1 MLQEV
6 DQDLLLQDF
15 GLSISA
21 GAVSGLCILD
31 KQSEIILDGRA
42 VVVDYTAIV
51 RTDQFGWLQ
60 YGNAV
65 DIDGK
70 CYTVAHEPMRIAD
83 GLYCLLVLEEAGQEV
98 ATIILDGDWL

>member
-6 DQDLLLQDF
+6 DQDLLQDF

-42 VVVDYTAIV
+42 VVVDYTAIA
-51 RTDQFGWLQ
+51 RTDLFGNLQ
-60 YGNAV
+60 YGSQLSIAGVNYK
-65 DIDGK
+65 I
-70 CYTVAHEPMRIAD
+70 CHEPIKIAD
-83 GLYCLLVLEEAGQEV
+83 GKYCLLVLEQ
-98 ATIILDGDWL
+98 